1 MMNIRRT
8 TWNFVA
14 SNQLCFGPGSI
25 GAVGGWINRH
35 KFNRVLVVTD
45 LRLEKNAATQMLQT
59 AIDQSNAQSMINTGG
74 SESPTIETAKDI
86 ADAASEFG
94 ADLLIGLGGG
104 SNLDLAKT
112 VSLFAANDE
121 ATTTQ
126 LFADINSTALLRI
139 PPSHQSIPTIAIPTT
154 AGSGSEA
161 TDAAQIRTSAASLP
175 KMILGEPLRPIAAF
189 VDPQLALTCPE
200 EVTAASGMTALASAI
215 EAYLATNFFQFPE
228 DLDSGL
234 PFEGNHPLGDL
245 YAERA
250 ISLIGPSFK
259 SVAQDPDHL
268 ASRTSLGLGASLAG
282 SAAANCGR
290 SLTHALANA
299 IRSQCSCKY
308 GQAMALVLPHVLRF
322 WSDTR
327 AKRIGKL
334 AELLGID
341 GASKLSESDAIDA
354 TIEFIEALSGALGLP
369 RSAADL
375 SNNNST
381 RSNIA
386 ENAMQLTAMI
396 ELSPKTVTQSDIEK
410 ILSQCG
416 FKADN

>member
-35 KFNRVLVVTD
+35 NFNRVLVVTD
-45 LRLEKNAATQMLQT
+45 LRLEKIAATQMLQT

-94 ADLLIGLGGG
+94 ADLIIGLGGG

-112 VSLFAANDE
+112 VSLIAANDE
-121 ATTTQ
+121 ATEQ
-126 LFADINSTALLRI
+126 FFADINSTALLRI
-139 PPSHQSIPTIAIPTT
+139 PPSRQSIPTIAIPTT

-161 TDAAQIRTSAASLP
+161 TDAAQIGTSSGSLP

-228 DLDSGL
+228 DLVSGL

-250 ISLIGPSFK
+250 ISLIGPSLK

-308 GQAMALVLPHVLRF
+308 GQAIALVLPHVLRF

-341 GASKLSESDAIDA
+341 GASNLSESDAIDA
-354 TIEFIEALSGALGLP
+354 TIEFIEGLRDAHGLP

-381 RSNIA
+381 RANIA
-386 ENAMQLTAMI
+386 KNAMQLTAMI